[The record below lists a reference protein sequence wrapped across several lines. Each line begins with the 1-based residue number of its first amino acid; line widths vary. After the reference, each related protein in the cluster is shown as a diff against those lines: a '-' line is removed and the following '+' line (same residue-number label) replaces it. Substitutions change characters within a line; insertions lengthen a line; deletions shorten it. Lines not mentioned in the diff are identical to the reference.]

1 MNSLAKKRRIFI
13 ITALAIPVLLLVCFV
28 VVPAVD
34 LIRMSFTNWD
44 GLYILQFRT
53 CVGNGGR
60 DNGDNYTD
68 ICCAEQDNP

>member
-44 GLYILQFRT
+44 GL
-53 CVGNGGR
+53 
-60 DNGDNYTD
+60 
-68 ICCAEQDNP
+68 A